1 MDLYIIPQIKE
12 IMGFYSHPKLL
23 NQNKIT
29 KKRKGG
35 NSWFNSFL
43 AVFVCIYK
51 ENRKMIRNSF
61 VLYRRNE
68 RQTFV
73 IG

>member
-35 NSWFNSFL
+35 NRWFNSFL
-43 AVFVCIYK
+43 AVFCIK
-51 ENRKMIRNSF
+51 FGKRI
-61 VLYRRNE
+61 E
-68 RQTFV
+68 R
-73 IG
+73 

>member
-1 MDLYIIPQIKE
+1 MDLYIIPQKQK
-12 IMGFYSHPKLL
+12 IMGFYSRPKLL

-35 NSWFNSFL
+35 KSWFNSFL
-43 AVFVCIYK
+43 AVFVCICK

-61 VLYRRNE
+61 VLYRRNA
-68 RQTFV
+68 TSCV
-73 IG
+73 IA